1 MAKSKFFRIAVEGA
15 TSDGRV
21 INRADLSDMANTYN
35 PQVYGARIFAEH
47 IRGYA
52 PDSPFK
58 AYGDVTAVKAEEVGD
73 GPLKGKMALY
83 AQIDPTPEMVNLVK
97 ARQKIYSS
105 MEITPK
111 FADTGRPYLSGLG
124 ITDSPASLGTE
135 ILTFAAQHPDANP
148 FAARK
153 QNKDNLFTA
162 AIDAVEIEWE
172 DEPSE
177 TSASTLFAA
186 IKEKLAKIS
195 AKFKANDGQLGDVG
209 EAMQSMADTLEQFAS
224 SHTAL
229 TQRFADQFSTLSARL
244 DTIEATNATHRQDF
258 ASLRAQLEATPGGLP
273 RPAATG
279 GGDVGQTDC

>member
-1 MAKSKFFRIAVEGA
+1 MAKSKFFRVAVEGA
-15 TSDGRV
+15 TSDGRA
-21 INRADLSDMANTYN
+21 IERSAIQGMAATYN
-35 PQVYGARIFAEH
+35 PTLYGARIFAEH

-58 AYGDVTAVKAEEVGD
+58 AYGDVTAVKAEEIPD
-73 GPLKGKMALY
+73 GPLKGKLALY

-105 MEITPK
+105 IEITPK
-111 FADTGRPYLSGLG
+111 FADTGLPYLSGLG

-148 FAARK
+148 FTSRK
-153 QNKDNLFTA
+153 QHPDNVFTA
-162 AIDAVEIEWE
+162 ATDAVEIEWE
-172 DEPSE
+172 DEPAD
-177 TSASTLFAA
+177 TNASTLFAA
-186 IKEKLAKIS
+186 IKDKLAKIS
-195 AKFKANDGQLGDVG
+195 TKFKVNDGQLNEVG
-209 EAMQSMADTLEQFAS
+209 EALQSMADTLEQFATNN
-224 SHTAL
+224 TAL

-279 GGDVGQTDC
+279 GGGVGQTDC

>member
-21 INRADLSDMANTYN
+21 INRADLSDMATSYN

-58 AYGDVTAVKAEEVGD
+58 AYGDVTAVKAEEIAD
-73 GPLKGKMALY
+73 GPLKGKMALF
-83 AQIDPTPEMVNLVK
+83 AQIDPTPEMVSLVK

-111 FADTGRPYLSGLG
+111 FAGTDRPYLSGLG

-135 ILTFAAQHPDANP
+135 VLTFAAQHPDASP

-162 AIDAVEIEWE
+162 AEAVEIEWE
-172 DEPSE
+172 EEASE
-177 TSASTLFAA
+177 TSATALFAA
-186 IKEKLAKIS
+186 VKEKLAKLS
-195 AKFKANDGQLGDVG
+195 TKFKKNDTQLGEAG
-209 EAMQSMADTLEQFAS
+209 EALQAMADTLEQFANS
-224 SHTAL
+224 QTAVTQQTADQFTAL
-229 TQRFADQFSTLSARL
+229 TARL
-244 DTIEATNATHRQDF
+244 DAIEAANATHSTDF
-258 ASLRAQLEATPGGLP
+258 AALRAELEAAPGGKT

-279 GGDVGQTDC
+279 GGDVVQTDC